1 MSNTQALHDEPS
13 RTNLGPGDRLQ
24 AQRIAMGL
32 TLEEL
37 AKKMR
42 LSVPILKSIE
52 ENDFGQIS
60 APIFVKGY
68 LRSYARIVNADEN
81 DIITQ
86 YITDYTDEDPPISST
101 SNTAP
106 EINADDS
113 RVKWVTYLVIF
124 ALISLLVV
132 WWWNRY
138 QQPAETLSLD
148 TTVDDISAPM
158 DSPTASLSEAQTDLA
173 STQTMT
179 TPETSTESVLPS
191 PPAPATETPAPSVE
205 PEPAE
210 NALTTEPTA
219 LDEPGP
225 EAQQQTVMEPESVQ
239 QPEPVIDSEVMQQT
253 PADADLVIRVSADSW
268 LDIKDSEDNQLAYDL
283 VKTGETLS
291 FSGQPPFRVFLG
303 NAPGISITYRGE
315 EIDISSRTRAD
326 NTARIRVGQ

>member
-1 MSNTQALHDEPS
+1 MGNTQALHDEPS

-24 AQRIAMGL
+24 AQRIALGL

-42 LSVPILKSIE
+42 LSVAILKSIE
-52 ENDFGQIS
+52 ENDFSQIS

-148 TTVDDISAPM
+148 TTVDDISAPV
-158 DSPTASLSEAQTDLA
+158 DSTLSSPTEEQADLV
-173 STQTMT
+173 QIQPLT
-179 TPETSTESVLPS
+179 TPADSSESVMTGQPAADAQ
-191 PPAPATETPAPSVE
+191 APAAGTEPVASEPVAEVE
-205 PEPAE
+205 PEPVQPQVEIEPMLQAE
-210 NALTTEPTA
+210 
-219 LDEPGP
+219 
-225 EAQQQTVMEPESVQ
+225 
-239 QPEPVIDSEVMQQT
+239 
-253 PADADLVIRVSADSW
+253 ADLVIRVSADNW
-268 LDIKDSEDNQLAYDL
+268 LDIKDSEDNQLVYDL
-283 VKTGETLS
+283 AKSGETLS
-291 FSGQPPFRVFLG
+291 YSGQPPFRVFLG
-303 NAPGISITYRGE
+303 NARGIAITYRGE
-315 EIDISSRTRAD
+315 EIDISNRIRAD

>member
-1 MSNTQALHDEPS
+1 MSNTQLLHEEPT

-24 AQRIAMGL
+24 AQRIALGL

-42 LSVPILKSIE
+42 LSVAILKSIE
-52 ENDFGQIS
+52 ENDFSQIS

-106 EINADDS
+106 EINADDT

-124 ALISLLVV
+124 ALIGLLVV

-148 TTVDDISAPM
+148 TTVDDISAPV
-158 DSPTASLSEAQTDLA
+158 DAAEPVRDDAVTGL
-173 STQTMT
+173 T
-179 TPETSTESVLPS
+179 TSQPPITSSINELGSS
-191 PPAPATETPAPSVE
+191 AGEAPAIEEQAVSAEPDPGPVTATEVTAAE
-205 PEPAE
+205 PEPE
-210 NALTTEPTA
+210 LTEPV
-219 LDEPGP
+219 
-225 EAQQQTVMEPESVQ
+225 QIEPEPMAQAETPVQ
-239 QPEPVIDSEVMQQT
+239 TDAMVAAA
-253 PADADLVIRVSADSW
+253 ADADLVIRVTADSW
-268 LDIKDSEDNQLAYDL
+268 VDIKDSEDNQLIYDL
-283 VKTGETLS
+283 AKTGETYNL
-291 FSGQPPFRVFLG
+291 SGQPPFRVFLG
-303 NAPGISITYRGE
+303 NAPGISISFRGE
-315 EIDISSRTRAD
+315 EVDLGGRIRAD

>member
-1 MSNTQALHDEPS
+1 MSNTQALHEEPS

-42 LSVPILKSIE
+42 LSVAILKSIE
-52 ENDFGQIS
+52 ENDFSQIS

-81 DIITQ
+81 DIITR

-148 TTVDDISAPM
+148 TTVDDISVTQER
-158 DSPTASLSEAQTDLA
+158 SPATPSETGSDTPIVPPLSTTGTDEESEL
-173 STQTMT
+173 TRQ
-179 TPETSTESVLPS
+179 PSVLGTTEIPVTEPTQSLVSAEPS
-191 PPAPATETPAPSVE
+191 ATSE
-205 PEPAE
+205 PEPA
-210 NALTTEPTA
+210 
-219 LDEPGP
+219 
-225 EAQQQTVMEPESVQ
+225 AQPPATMEPESLSQ
-239 QPEPVIDSEVMQQT
+239 AEPITGSQPSPLAQ
-253 PADADLVIRVSADSW
+253 ADADLVVRVSADSW
-268 LDIKDSEDNQLAYDL
+268 LDIKDSEGNQLVYDL
-283 VKTGETLS
+283 AQTGETLS

-303 NAPGISITYRGE
+303 NARGISITYRGE
-315 EIDISSRTRAD
+315 EIDVSRRIRDD
-326 NTARIRVGQ
+326 NTARLRVGQ